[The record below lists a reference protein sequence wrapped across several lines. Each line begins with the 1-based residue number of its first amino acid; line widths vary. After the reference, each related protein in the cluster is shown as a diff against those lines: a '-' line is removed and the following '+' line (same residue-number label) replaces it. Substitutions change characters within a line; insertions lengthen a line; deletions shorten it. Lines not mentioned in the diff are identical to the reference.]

1 MVTKEGKVLYILPIS
16 NRYRSDIDIAEVKT
30 MEYESFIGLVR
41 DAGNG
46 SLVVTLP
53 SRLVTFAGFE
63 KGDQVK
69 IMIKKE

>member
-1 MVTKEGKVLYILPIS
+1 
-16 NRYRSDIDIAEVKT
+16 